1 MVQPEGEPGDGDGH
15 GAGDVH
21 SHYEERQ
28 LAGEHEVHL
37 ETGVLACT
45 GEGVDFFKYQST
57 SSMSSNLRNV
67 YFIRLHQ
74 SLKVKRYLNK
84 LLERKSKG
92 KFYDKFDI

>member
-21 SHYEERQ
+21 RHYEERQ

-45 GEGVDFFKYQST
+45 GKGGDFFK
-57 SSMSSNLRNV
+57 N
-67 YFIRLHQ
+67 I
-74 SLKVKRYLNK
+74 
-84 LLERKSKG
+84 
-92 KFYDKFDI
+92 

>member
-1 MVQPEGEPGDGDGH
+1 MSDTHSFMVQPEGEPGDGDGH

-28 LAGEHEVHL
+28 LAGEHEIHL

-45 GEGVDFFKYQST
+45 EYQST
-57 SSMSSNLRNV
+57 SSISSNLKNV
-67 YFIRLHQ
+67 YFSRLHQ

-84 LLERKSKG
+84 LLERKSN
-92 KFYDKFDI
+92 